1 MNQDALKKAVAEAA
15 LAYVEPGEILGV
27 GTGSTANFFIDGLAR
42 MRDDIPG
49 AVASS
54 QATADRLRKIG
65 IEVLDLNSVGSI
77 SL

>member
-15 LAYVEPGEILGV
+15 LAHVEPGEILGV
-27 GTGSTANFFIDGLAR
+27 GTGSTAHFFIDGLAR

-54 QATADRLRKIG
+54 RRPSSTGREQ
-65 IEVLDLNSVGSI
+65 SVWVTPMRP
-77 SL
+77 